1 MDPLE
6 PILIA
11 CIGTLFISLLTAIT
25 LAWQNR
31 RSRNLALAAA
41 ALVGVTLFFLT
52 QLRFELQSATTREFI
67 LTELGIDPTKP
78 EIRQWV
84 YRTESGWRRT
94 AEVYASNWLAAHN
107 PTAFSGD
114 REKITS
120 DLVLFSLAYFLQT
133 PEAHYWDVRKHS
145 LVGKY
150 TGGIVKFLPT
160 SAERKC
166 ALVTSAEITS
176 QLSRSGNLLAGAPLF
191 DQSVC
196 LPPSSVLKITAN
208 SLIIR
213 NYVCELIFTIEPSG
227 GVGFS
232 SRLSGEEVSK
242 LPKGESRL
250 ETRTTG
256 LDVEIRFFALRIG
269 QRDGDEYRQWSSAL
283 VNGARNWFEK

>member
-1 MDPLE
+1 M
-6 PILIA
+6 
-11 CIGTLFISLLTAIT
+11 
-25 LAWQNR
+25 N
-31 RSRNLALAAA
+31 
-41 ALVGVTLFFLT
+41 
-52 QLRFELQSATTREFI
+52 
-67 LTELGIDPTKP
+67 
-78 EIRQWV
+78 
-84 YRTESGWRRT
+84 
-94 AEVYASNWLAAHN
+94 
-107 PTAFSGD
+107 
-114 REKITS
+114 
-120 DLVLFSLAYFLQT
+120 
-133 PEAHYWDVRKHS
+133 S
-145 LVGKY
+145 LVDKY
-150 TGGIVKFLPT
+150 AGGIVRFHPT

-166 ALVTSAEITS
+166 ALVTSAEISS
-176 QLSRSGNLLAGAPLF
+176 QLSRSGNLFAGAPLF